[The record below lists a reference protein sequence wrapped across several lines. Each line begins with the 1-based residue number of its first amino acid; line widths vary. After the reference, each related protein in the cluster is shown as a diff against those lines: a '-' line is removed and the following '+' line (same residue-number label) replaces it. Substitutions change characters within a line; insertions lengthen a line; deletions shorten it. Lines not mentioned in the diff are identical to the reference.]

1 MRQQD
6 EAKVVTVDEGDGP
19 VKLVKDIGGRLLTR
33 EQMALVRDRQQADLD
48 QATELHG
55 KLTAGDP
62 AATADVVGQ
71 VKDRI
76 TLQLAMMDRQKV
88 ELQATL
94 AKLEAGDAGTVKTMV
109 GQMVQ
114 RLARRVELA
123 TQARDRSAALLA
135 ELAPAGPARE

>member
-19 VKLVKDIGGRLLTR
+19 VKLVKDTGGRLLSR
-33 EQMALVRDRQQADLD
+33 EQMTLVRDRQQADLD

-55 KLTAGDP
+55 KLTAGDA
-62 AATADVVGQ
+62 AATTDVIGQ

-76 TLQLAMMDRQKV
+76 TLQLTMMDRQKT

-123 TQARDRSAALLA
+123 TQARDRSAALLV
-135 ELAPAGPARE
+135 ELDGAAGD

>member
-19 VKLVKDIGGRLLTR
+19 VKLVKDTGGRLLSR
-33 EQMALVRDRQQADLD
+33 EQMTLVRDRQQADLD

-55 KLTAGDP
+55 KLTAGDA
-62 AATADVVGQ
+62 AATTDVIGQ

-76 TLQLAMMDRQKV
+76 TLQLTMMDRQKT

-94 AKLEAGDAGTVKTMV
+94 AKLEAGDAPTVKTMV

-135 ELAPAGPARE
+135 ELDGAAGN

>member
-19 VKLVKDIGGRLLTR
+19 VKLVKDTGGRLLSR
-33 EQMALVRDRQQADLD
+33 EQMTLVRDRQQADLD

-55 KLTAGDP
+55 KLTAGDA
-62 AATADVVGQ
+62 AATTDVIGQ

-76 TLQLAMMDRQKV
+76 TLQLTMMDRQKT

-94 AKLEAGDAGTVKTMV
+94 AKLEAGDAPTVKTMV

-123 TQARDRSAALLA
+123 TQARDRSAALLV
-135 ELAPAGPARE
+135 ELGAAPGN

>member
-19 VKLVKDIGGRLLTR
+19 VKLVKDTGGRLLSR
-33 EQMALVRDRQQADLD
+33 EQMTLVRDRQQADLD

-55 KLTAGDP
+55 KLTAGDA
-62 AATADVVGQ
+62 AATTDVIGQ

-76 TLQLAMMDRQKV
+76 TLQLTMMDRQKT

-123 TQARDRSAALLA
+123 TQARDRSASLLA
-135 ELAPAGPARE
+135 ELDGAAGD

>member
-1 MRQQD
+1 MRDEQ

-33 EQMALVRDRQQADLD
+33 EQMTLVRDRQQADLD
-48 QATELHG
+48 QATDLHG

-76 TLQLAMMDRQKV
+76 ALQLAMMDRQKA

-109 GQMVQ
+109 GQMIQ
-114 RLARRVELA
+114 RLARRAELA
-123 TQARDRSAALLA
+123 TQARDRSTALLA
-135 ELAPAGPARE
+135 ELDAPGGKN